1 MCRKTELPGY
11 RVQRNRPNLRS
22 RWYDLPTASAP
33 RYQNPHRIAPN
44 LCMEHVS
51 DLTGDNVPTATAAN
65 SELDDLPLVR
75 RAKRGDQE
83 AFGRLVERYQRRAT
97 TTAWRLLGNLHDAL
111 EAVQEA
117 FIRAYGNLATLEDEA
132 RFGSWF
138 MRIVTNLSL
147 NYRRGRAVRQRTA
160 SLEDCI
166 LRDGEQSQDEVAVAP
181 MYADD
186 RPGAQ
191 LGAIE
196 LSEQVQRALDE
207 LPEQQRMALVLF
219 SVEQMPQKDVAE
231 MLDMS
236 VEAVKWHVFQARK
249 KLKERLAEW
258 L

>member
-1 MCRKTELPGY
+1 M
-11 RVQRNRPNLRS
+11 S
-22 RWYDLPTASAP
+22 
-33 RYQNPHRIAPN
+33 
-44 LCMEHVS
+44 EH
-51 DLTGDNVPTATAAN
+51 TGEDVPTATAAN

-75 RAKRGDQE
+75 RAKRGDRD

-97 TTAWRLLGNLHDAL
+97 TTSWRLLGDLHDAL

-117 FIRAYGNLATLEDEA
+117 FIRAYANLAALEDEA
-132 RFGSWF
+132 RFGPWF

-160 SLEDCI
+160 SLEDCV
-166 LRDGEQSQDEVAVAP
+166 LRDGEQSPDEVAEAP
-181 MYADD
+181 MHSDD

-191 LGAIE
+191 LGAME
-196 LSEQVQRALDE
+196 LSEHVQRALDD

-231 MLDMS
+231 MLGMS
-236 VEAVKWHVFQARK
+236 VEAVKWHVFQARR